1 MPSDN
6 LSPKIIADLLQ
17 KSRILH
23 SNHFIRIN
31 IAAVAPV
38 HPFFRC
44 NHELVLAIIQPRAP
58 PGKGAVRQ
66 NVVFTA
72 AHQVQIL
79 LSRLLAVSLHR
90 DKFRAAK
97 MLLRPLHIIGKQENL
112 VDYVLRR
119 ETVSRLHLRI
129 DRKEDR
135 YYVQDLNSTNGTMAG
150 GHMLENNE
158 IMEIWDGVE
167 ISIAGARYRFE

>member
-1 MPSDN
+1 MGNGGTAYDPGSQAGRQQPLEAAAAAQSSD
-6 LSPKIIADLLQ
+6 
-17 KSRILH
+17 
-23 SNHFIRIN
+23 
-31 IAAVAPV
+31 
-38 HPFFRC
+38 
-44 NHELVLAIIQPRAP
+44 
-58 PGKGAVRQ
+58 
-66 NVVFTA
+66 T
-72 AHQVQIL
+72 IL
-79 LSRLLAVSLHR
+79 LNGETNGATAQVKRLTALEPGTEDIVIAYYP
-90 DKFRAAK
+90 F
-97 MLLRPLHIIGKQENL
+97 IIGKQENL

-150 GHMLENNE
+150 GHILENNE

>member
-1 MPSDN
+1 
-6 LSPKIIADLLQ
+6 
-17 KSRILH
+17 
-23 SNHFIRIN
+23 
-31 IAAVAPV
+31 
-38 HPFFRC
+38 
-44 NHELVLAIIQPRAP
+44 
-58 PGKGAVRQ
+58 
-66 NVVFTA
+66 
-72 AHQVQIL
+72 
-79 LSRLLAVSLHR
+79 
-90 DKFRAAK
+90 